1 MTYSLPGL
9 FGAGLLTFVSPCI
22 LPLVPLYLSFL
33 AGSSLQQVRKGGK
46 PGRIILAS
54 VAFSMG
60 LASVFVAL
68 GMAASAAGQILT
80 EHRTLLVAVGGGLM
94 ILFGLKFLGV
104 IRLPLMEREARPW
117 MNKIQHGGSLVAAFL
132 FGAAF
137 GLGWT
142 PCVGPVL
149 ASVLT
154 YTAAETTSV
163 WGGALFLSVYA
174 AGLVLP
180 LILTAAMAPLALRT
194 LDRLKPRLPM
204 FEKVTGVAMVAFG
217 LILFSGAFESS
228 SPEVETA
235 SNAEIGAVCDPD
247 AQGAV
252 TCALP
257 ELDDATAVVNLTAPG
272 GARVLQFTSQSCPIC
287 DRMAPIVSAVEE
299 SCPHQ
304 KFAEVDVGARD
315 GRSLAGQ
322 FAVRGVPTYVFLD
335 EAGQEVA
342 RYIGEQAQETLRVQ
356 ACGS

>member
-1 MTYSLPGL
+1 MSYSLPGL

-22 LPLVPLYLSFL
+22 LPLVPLYLAFL
-33 AGSSLQQVRKGGK
+33 AGSSLQQVRAGGN
-46 PGRIILAS
+46 PGRIVLAS
-54 VAFSMG
+54 VAFSLG

-68 GMAASAAGQILT
+68 GMAASAAGQVLM
-80 EHRTLLVAVGGGLM
+80 EHKTLLVFVGGALM
-94 ILFGLKFLGV
+94 VLFGLKFLGV
-104 IRLPLMEREARPW
+104 IRLPMMEREARPW
-117 MNKIQHGGSLVAAFL
+117 MNRIQHGGSLAAAFL

-163 WGGALFLSVYA
+163 WGGALYLSVYA

-217 LILFSGAFESS
+217 LVLFSGAFET
-228 SPEVETA
+228 PVAETLSA
-235 SNAEIGAVCDPD
+235 SNAEVGVMCDPSEED
-247 AQGAV
+247 SV
-252 TCALP
+252 TCAMP
-257 ELDDATAVVNLTAPG
+257 ELEEFAEQVNLPLPG
-272 GARVLQFTSQSCPIC
+272 EPRLLQFTSQSCPIC
-287 DRMAPIVSAVEE
+287 ERMAPVVSAVEA
-299 SCPHQ
+299 SCPHR
-304 KFAEVDVGARD
+304 KVAEVDVGARA
-315 GRSLAGQ
+315 GRSLASQ

-335 EAGQEVA
+335 ASGKEVA
-342 RYIGEQAQETLRVQ
+342 RYIGEQPQETLQKQ
-356 ACGS
+356 ACGT